1 MGKNKN
7 KNTYYKQASVAD
19 LFIDQLVKNDVEAI
33 YINSGTDTVPIQEAL
48 IKRKNFNLKNPK
60 LVLCLDELV
69 AGSAAH
75 GHYLASNKPQAVIVH
90 VDVGTLQLG
99 GSLHNAQRGRAGI
112 LFFAGR
118 APYTI
123 DQDIAGQRSSPIHW
137 IQEQLDQ
144 HGIVR
149 NYTKWDYELTQP
161 ENINIAI
168 NRATQIA
175 SSFPQGPIYMS
186 LPRETL
192 MQQFKKLPKDS
203 KQYPAIMPPPPKE
216 DEIKLIA
223 NQLIKAKNPIIITS
237 FFGQNQNG
245 VLGLKRLSEYL
256 NIPIFST
263 GERMNFPTDHK
274 LFMGTNA
281 TDIID
286 EADFI
291 LILDSIVPYIPSIKK
306 PAKNAYIVQV
316 DQDIVKED
324 IPIYGF
330 TPDLAIQASSTIL
343 IDLLVKKI
351 PKIKKKSRIN
361 QRSLTRKLL
370 TKKEKRVAAV
380 REKLNS
386 GILDAET
393 MIFQLGKLIDKS
405 WVILDE
411 SVTNSQAISNFMN
424 LANPGQLF
432 KSGGSSLGWALGATL
447 GMKVANPNKNYLA
460 IVGDGT
466 FIYGCPTASLWAAK
480 NHNAPFITLIL
491 NNGQHY
497 ASKRAMQTLFPHGSA
512 NKAEEW
518 PATDIEPRLEYTEL
532 AKAIG
537 CHGIKITNS
546 QDIIP
551 AFNEAKTYLKR
562 KIPVVLDVQIPKK

>member
-1 MGKNKN
+1 MPKKKKNSK
-7 KNTYYKQASVAD
+7 YYQQASVAD
-19 LFIDQLVKNDVEAI
+19 LFVDQLVNNNVEAI

-48 IKRKNFNLKNPK
+48 MRRKNFNLKNPK
-60 LVLCLDELV
+60 LILCLDELV

-123 DQDIAGQRSSPIHW
+123 DQDIPGERSSPIHW

-161 ENINIAI
+161 VNINIAI
-168 NRATQIA
+168 NRAVQIT
-175 SSFPQGPIYMS
+175 SSFPQGPVYMS

-192 MQQFKKLPKDS
+192 MQKFTHLPKES
-203 KQYPAIMPPPPKE
+203 KKYPVITPPPPQQE
-216 DEIKLIA
+216 EIELIA
-223 NQLIKAKNPIIITS
+223 DKIIKAKKPIIITS
-237 FFGQNQNG
+237 FFGQQQDG
-245 VLGLKRLSEYL
+245 ISGLKKLSEYMD
-256 NIPIFST
+256 IPVFST
-263 GERMNFPTDHK
+263 GERMNFPTDHN
-274 LFMGTNA
+274 LFMGTNT

-286 EADFI
+286 QADFI
-291 LILDSIVPYIPSIKK
+291 LILDSTIPYIPSIKQ

-330 TPDLAIQASSTIL
+330 TPDLAIQSSSALL
-343 IDLLVKKI
+343 INLLAKKI
-351 PKIKKKSRIN
+351 PKIKKRKMK
-361 QRSLTRKLL
+361 QRAL
-370 TKKEKRVAAV
+370 TKKLISQKEKRIIAV
-380 REKLNS
+380 NKKIKS

-393 MIFQLGKLIDKS
+393 FLLELGKLIDKS
-405 WVILDE
+405 WIILDE
-411 SVTNSQAISNFMN
+411 SVTNSQAISNYMN
-424 LANPGQLF
+424 LSNPGQLF
-432 KSGGSSLGWALGATL
+432 KSGGSSLGWALGASV
-447 GMKVANPNKNYLA
+447 GMKIANPNKNYLA

-480 NHNAPFITLIL
+480 NHNAPFITIIL

-497 ASKRAMQTLFPHGSA
+497 ASKRAMQTLFPDGIA
-512 NKAEEW
+512 NKQQEW

-537 CHGIKITNS
+537 CHGIKIANLQEINS
-546 QDIIP
+546 I
-551 AFNEAKTYLKR
+551 FTEAKKYLK
-562 KIPVVLDVQIPKK
+562 KNIPVVLDVRIPKK

>member
-1 MGKNKN
+1 
-7 KNTYYKQASVAD
+7 
-19 LFIDQLVKNDVEAI
+19 
-33 YINSGTDTVPIQEAL
+33 
-48 IKRKNFNLKNPK
+48 
-60 LVLCLDELV
+60 
-69 AGSAAH
+69 
-75 GHYLASNKPQAVIVH
+75 
-90 VDVGTLQLG
+90 
-99 GSLHNAQRGRAGI
+99 
-112 LFFAGR
+112 
-118 APYTI
+118 
-123 DQDIAGQRSSPIHW
+123 
-137 IQEQLDQ
+137 
-144 HGIVR
+144 
-149 NYTKWDYELTQP
+149 
-161 ENINIAI
+161 
-168 NRATQIA
+168 
-175 SSFPQGPIYMS
+175 
-186 LPRETL
+186 
-192 MQQFKKLPKDS
+192 
-203 KQYPAIMPPPPKE
+203 
-216 DEIKLIA
+216 
-223 NQLIKAKNPIIITS
+223 
-237 FFGQNQNG
+237 
-245 VLGLKRLSEYL
+245 
-256 NIPIFST
+256 
-263 GERMNFPTDHK
+263 
-274 LFMGTNA
+274 
-281 TDIID
+281 
-286 EADFI
+286 
-291 LILDSIVPYIPSIKK
+291 
-306 PAKNAYIVQV
+306 
-316 DQDIVKED
+316 
-324 IPIYGF
+324 
-330 TPDLAIQASSTIL
+330 
-343 IDLLVKKI
+343 LVKKI
-351 PKIKKKSRIN
+351 PKIKKSRIN

-370 TKKEKRVAAV
+370 AKKEKRIAAV

-546 QDIIP
+546 QDIIA